1 MNDRIKTGVRLE
13 KSISPVAAWGLSF
26 GCAVGWGAFVMPGTT
41 FLPLAGPMGTALGLL
56 IGGMVMLVIAANYHY
71 MICRY
76 PDAGGT
82 FAFVRKTLA
91 QSERRSPIC
100 THHWRRIVWQKRK
113 TIRFTGSQ
121 ESPGCCAARFSFT
134 VRQEVADWTP
144 IGDFAQLSRAQL
156 DSQKTYRTSFMAPAA
171 RILMVDDTEMNQ
183 FVIRG
188 LLKNTEMLMDTALD
202 GKEGLTMT
210 EQHEYDLLLI
220 DHRMP
225 VMDGVEML
233 KALRGMEENPNRNKP
248 CIVLTANAGI
258 GAREEYR
265 KIGFD
270 EYMVKPVKGKLL
282 EQMLLKFLPP
292 EKVKWAKEQ
301 EAATPEEECVT
312 SDAETK
318 ASLDDT
324 AVNNEALM
332 DDTAVNNEMPM
343 DDAVTVDTEDELAEQ
358 LLAMGI
364 DMNEG
369 IGYAGTKDMYLITL
383 RFFRDSAEAKLRE
396 LQGYYDDEN
405 WENYVTKVHGLKS
418 SARVIGAETFSE
430 HARLLELA
438 GKEGDLDYIHA
449 QHTGL
454 MEEYRTMKESLAQIG

>member
-1 MNDRIKTGVRLE
+1 MALM
-13 KSISPVAAWGLSF
+13 SIWS
-26 GCAVGWGAFVMPGTT
+26 
-41 FLPLAGPMGTALGLL
+41 
-56 IGGMVMLVIAANYHY
+56 
-71 MICRY
+71 
-76 PDAGGT
+76 
-82 FAFVRKTLA
+82 
-91 QSERRSPIC
+91 
-100 THHWRRIVWQKRK
+100 
-113 TIRFTGSQ
+113 
-121 ESPGCCAARFSFT
+121 
-134 VRQEVADWTP
+134 
-144 IGDFAQLSRAQL
+144 
-156 DSQKTYRTSFMAPAA
+156 
-171 RILMVDDTEMNQ
+171 
-183 FVIRG
+183 
-188 LLKNTEMLMDTALD
+188 
-202 GKEGLTMT
+202 
-210 EQHEYDLLLI
+210 
-220 DHRMP
+220 
-225 VMDGVEML
+225 
-233 KALRGMEENPNRNKP
+233 
-248 CIVLTANAGI
+248 
-258 GAREEYR
+258 
-265 KIGFD
+265 
-270 EYMVKPVKGKLL
+270 
-282 EQMLLKFLPP
+282 
-292 EKVKWAKEQ
+292 
-301 EAATPEEECVT
+301 
-312 SDAETK
+312 
-318 ASLDDT
+318 SLDDT